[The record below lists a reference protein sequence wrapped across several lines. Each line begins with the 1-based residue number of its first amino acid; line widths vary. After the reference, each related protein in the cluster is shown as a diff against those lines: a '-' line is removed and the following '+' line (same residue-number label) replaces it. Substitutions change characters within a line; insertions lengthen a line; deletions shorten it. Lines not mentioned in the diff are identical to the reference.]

1 MEVISSIRKN
11 SIGLGIFAI
20 VTAGLIA
27 VTQQVTQERIE
38 TNILQ
43 AQQAAFSEILPDQY
57 YDNDLYK
64 SQISLEPDLLLGTKE
79 TSFAYVGRINGEF
92 SGIIF
97 ESIAP
102 GGYNG
107 SMSLLVAINRDGVV
121 TGSRVIRHQE
131 TPGLGDKIDMKKS
144 DWMRSFENKSFANLE
159 IKQWKVKRDNGH
171 FDQFTGATITPRA
184 IVKSVKNTLEY
195 FHQHKDEL
203 IKL

>member
-1 MEVISSIRKN
+1 MDIISSIRKN

-27 VTQQVTQERIE
+27 VTQQVTKERIE
-38 TNILQ
+38 KNILH
-43 AQQAAFSEILPDQY
+43 AQQAAFSEILPHQY
-57 YDNDLYK
+57 YDNDLYA
-64 SQISLEPDLLLGTKE
+64 SQVQLAADPLLGSKDM
-79 TSFAYVGRINGEF
+79 SFAYIGRVNGEF

-144 DWMRSFENKSFANLE
+144 DWMRSFENISFTNLE
-159 IKQWKVKRDNGH
+159 KKHWKVKRDNGH

-195 FHQHKDEL
+195 YQLHKADL
-203 IKL
+203 VNL

>member
-27 VTQQVTQERIE
+27 VTQQVTEERIE
-38 TNILQ
+38 NNVLQ

-64 SQISLEPDLLLGTKE
+64 SQVTLEPDLLLGTKE
-79 TSFAYVGRINGEF
+79 ASFAYIGRVKGEF

-144 DWMRSFENKSFANLE
+144 DWMRSFENKSFENLD

-203 IKL
+203 IEL

>member
-38 TNILQ
+38 SNVLQ

-64 SQISLEPDLLLGTKE
+64 SQVTLEPDLLLGTKE
-79 TSFAYVGRINGEF
+79 ASFAYIGRVNGEF

-144 DWMRSFENKSFANLE
+144 DWMRSFENKSFENLD
-159 IKQWKVKRDNGH
+159 IKQWKVKRDNGY

>member
-1 MEVISSIRKN
+1 MDLISSIRKN
-11 SIGLGIFAI
+11 SIGLGIFAV

-38 TNILQ
+38 NNILH

-57 YDNDLYK
+57 YDNDLYA
-64 SQISLEPDLLLGTKE
+64 SQVTLAPDTLLGTKE
-79 TSFAYVGRINGEF
+79 DSFAYIGRINGEF

-144 DWMRSFENKSFANLE
+144 DWMLSFDNKSFSNLDK
-159 IKQWKVKRDNGH
+159 KQWKVKRDNGH

-184 IVKSVKNTLEY
+184 IVKSVKDTLEY
-195 FHQHKDEL
+195 FHQHKADL
-203 IKL
+203 VKL

>member
-1 MEVISSIRKN
+1 MEVLSSIRKN

-27 VTQQVTQERIE
+27 VTQQVTKDRIDS
-38 TNILQ
+38 NILQ

-57 YDNDLYK
+57 YDNDLYA
-64 SQISLEPDLLLGTKE
+64 SQVSLAPDHLLGTKE
-79 TSFAYVGRINGEF
+79 ASFAYIGRVDGEF

-107 SMSLLVAINRDGVV
+107 SMSLLVAINHEGTV

-144 DWMRSFENKSFANLE
+144 DWMRSFENKSFSNLE

>member
-1 MEVISSIRKN
+1 MDIISSIRKN

-27 VTQQVTQERIE
+27 VTQQVTKERIE
-38 TNILQ
+38 KNILH
-43 AQQAAFSEILPDQY
+43 AQQAAFSEILPHQY
-57 YDNDLYK
+57 YDNDLYA
-64 SQISLEPDLLLGTKE
+64 SQVQLAADPLLGSKD
-79 TSFAYVGRINGEF
+79 TSFAYIGRVNGEF

-144 DWMRSFENKSFANLE
+144 DWMRSFENMSFTNLE
-159 IKQWKVKRDNGH
+159 KKHWKVKRDNGH

-195 FHQHKDEL
+195 YQLHKADL
-203 IKL
+203 VNL

>member
-1 MEVISSIRKN
+1 MISSIRKN

-38 TNILQ
+38 SNVLQ

-64 SQISLEPDLLLGTKE
+64 SQVTLDPDLLLGTKE
-79 TSFAYVGRINGEF
+79 ASFAYIGRVNGEF

-144 DWMRSFENKSFANLE
+144 DWMRSFENKSFENLD

>member
-27 VTQQVTQERIE
+27 VTQQVTKDRIGS
-38 TNILQ
+38 NILH

-57 YDNDLYK
+57 YDNDLYA
-64 SQISLEPDLLLGTKE
+64 SQITLAPDTLLGTNE
-79 TSFAYVGRINGEF
+79 NSFAYIGRVEGEF

-97 ESIAP
+97 ETIAP

-107 SMSLLVAINRDGVV
+107 SMSLLVAINREGTV

-144 DWMRSFENKSFANLE
+144 DWMRSFENKSFTNLD
-159 IKQWKVKRDNGH
+159 KKLWKVKRDNGH

-184 IVKSVKNTLEY
+184 IVKSVKSTLEY
-195 FHQHKDEL
+195 FQHNKADL

>member
-64 SQISLEPDLLLGTKE
+64 SQISLDPDLLLGTKE
-79 TSFAYVGRINGEF
+79 ASFAYVGRIDGEF

-144 DWMRSFENKSFANLE
+144 DWMRSFENKSFANLD

-184 IVKSVKNTLEY
+184 IVKGVKNTLEY

>member
-1 MEVISSIRKN
+1 MDLISSIRKN

-27 VTQQVTQERIE
+27 VTQQVTKDRIE
-38 TNILQ
+38 SNILH
-43 AQQAAFSEILPDQY
+43 AQQAAFSEILPSSY
-57 YDNDLYK
+57 YENDLYS
-64 SQISLEPDLLLGTKE
+64 SQISLGPDPLLGSQK
-79 TSFAYVGRINGEF
+79 TSFAYIGRVDGEF
-92 SGIIF
+92 AGIIF
-97 ESIAP
+97 ETIAP

-107 SMSLLVAINRDGVV
+107 SMSLLVAINRAGVV

-144 DWMRSFENKSFANLE
+144 DWMRSFENVSFMSLDK
-159 IKQWKVKRDNGH
+159 KQWKVKRDNGH

-184 IVKSVKNTLEY
+184 VVKSVKNTLEY
-195 FHQHKDEL
+195 FQQHKADL

>member
-57 YDNDLYK
+57 YDNNLYK
-64 SQISLEPDLLLGTKE
+64 SQISLDPDLLLGTKE
-79 TSFAYVGRINGEF
+79 ASFAYVGRIDGEF

-144 DWMRSFENKSFANLE
+144 DWMRSFENKSFANLD

>member
-1 MEVISSIRKN
+1 MEIISSIRKN

-27 VTQQVTQERIE
+27 VTQQVTKDRIE
-38 TNILQ
+38 SNILH
-43 AQQAAFSEILPDQY
+43 AQQAAFSEILPSNY
-57 YDNDLYK
+57 YENDLYS
-64 SQISLEPDLLLGTKE
+64 SQISLGPDPLLGSHKA
-79 TSFAYVGRINGEF
+79 SFAYIGRVDGEF
-92 SGIIF
+92 AGIIF
-97 ESIAP
+97 ETVAP

-107 SMSLLVAINRDGVV
+107 SMSLLVAINRAGVV

-144 DWMRSFENKSFANLE
+144 DWMRSFENVSFMSLDK
-159 IKQWKVKRDNGH
+159 KQWKVKRDNGH

-184 IVKSVKNTLEY
+184 VVKSVKNTLEY
-195 FHQHKDEL
+195 FQQHKADL

>member
-64 SQISLEPDLLLGTKE
+64 SQISLDPDLLLGTKE
-79 TSFAYVGRINGEF
+79 ASFAYVGRIDGEF

-144 DWMRSFENKSFANLE
+144 DWMRSFENKSFANLD